1 MKPASHM
8 TNPNAP
14 HAVRAAV
21 HDDVPRLVA
30 LMADFYG
37 EAGFPLPTAAAAR
50 AFGSLLDDPRLGR
63 VWVLEA
69 EGEAAGFIVLTLA
82 FSMEFGGLRG
92 FVDDLFVRPQFRG
105 RGLAAAGLAEAR
117 RAAVEMGVLAL
128 CVETGAED
136 GPARRVYERAG
147 FENGERLLLT
157 LPLAPAVHQR

>member
-1 MKPASHM
+1 MDD
-8 TNPNAP
+8 AP
-14 HAVRAAV
+14 GAVRPAV
-21 HDDVPRLVA
+21 REDVPRLVA

-50 AFGSLLDDPRLGR
+50 AFGSLLDDARLGR

-69 EGEAAGFIVLTLA
+69 EGEAAGFIVLTVA

-92 FVDDLFVRPQFRG
+92 FVDDLFVCPQFRG

-117 RAAVEMGVLAL
+117 RTAGEMGVLAL
-128 CVETGAED
+128 CVEVGAED
-136 GPARRVYERAG
+136 SPARRVYQRAG
-147 FENGERLLLT
+147 FEDGDRLLLT